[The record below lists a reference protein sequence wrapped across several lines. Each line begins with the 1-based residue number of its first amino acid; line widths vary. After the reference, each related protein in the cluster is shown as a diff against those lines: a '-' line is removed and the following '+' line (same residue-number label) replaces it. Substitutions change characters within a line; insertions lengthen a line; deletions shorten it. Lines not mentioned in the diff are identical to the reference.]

1 MSVFRDALLRVLTR
15 RRGGQTDAEREA
27 WLDAAKPIAFSGN
40 VYAEFTAVLRRQGHA
55 GDERTAELLYTA
67 LTSRLLPRPMSAL
80 VRVPPQTQ
88 PSVVDRVVR
97 LFPEDQVE
105 IRSGFSA
112 RAIAYNWRDL
122 RHKALVVRE
131 AGALSARDGGMLM
144 QGLTLER
151 RIHWEAPRWS
161 GGSPMTTDITREG
174 PLALLMMT
182 AHETVRPELGT
193 VRALPV
199 TIENAP
205 GHDAAEIDEISR
217 EFAGGHADHPTELD
231 PWRAFQEI
239 LETMDCRVVVPFAPA
254 LGRLFRDRTGPT
266 RRLYAQLLA
275 AVATS
280 ALLHTFTR
288 ERDADGAVIATLD
301 DYAHARRM
309 LEQPFA
315 DAASI
320 EVPDGVQELLDVLS
334 DNTAG
339 HGLSLSELATKM
351 NVDRTTA
358 QRRAQKA
365 KALGLA
371 VDLAGGQG
379 RRCRLVAV
387 ERTPGDKCA
396 LPEARTLA
404 AELRPEEILPPA
416 SEAPDSAE
424 TETPVDPE
432 VFELPELDDAEGE
445 VPETATSA
453 NEPATGAPD
462 TPPILARTANDSP
475 DRSLIEP
482 EAPPTLTLPLKGGGK
497 EIAAP
502 ALPPIVAR
510 APNPKSLT
518 GGYRRREDQF
528 KFRAAMQEMIG
539 RRWNGD
545 DKLTCVGNRAA
556 DSARS

>member
-1 MSVFRDALLRVLTR
+1 M
-15 RRGGQTDAEREA
+15 
-27 WLDAAKPIAFSGN
+27 
-40 VYAEFTAVLRRQGHA
+40 
-55 GDERTAELLYTA
+55 
-67 LTSRLLPRPMSAL
+67 
-80 VRVPPQTQ
+80 
-88 PSVVDRVVR
+88 
-97 LFPEDQVE
+97 
-105 IRSGFSA
+105 
-112 RAIAYNWRDL
+112 
-122 RHKALVVRE
+122 
-131 AGALSARDGGMLM
+131 
-144 QGLTLER
+144 
-151 RIHWEAPRWS
+151 
-161 GGSPMTTDITREG
+161 
-174 PLALLMMT
+174 
-182 AHETVRPELGT
+182 
-193 VRALPV
+193 
-199 TIENAP
+199 
-205 GHDAAEIDEISR
+205 SR
-217 EFAGGHADHPTELD
+217 EFAGGHADHATELD

-239 LETMDCRVVVPFAPA
+239 LETMDCRVVVPFAPV
-254 LGRLFRDRTGPT
+254 LGRLFRDRTGPA

-334 DNTAG
+334 DNAAG

-387 ERTPGDKCA
+387 ARAPGDKCA

-404 AELRPEEILPPA
+404 AEMRPEEILPPA

-432 VFELPELDDAEGE
+432 VSELPELDDAEGE
-445 VPETATSA
+445 VIERAEQPVEAEMAT
-453 NEPATGAPD
+453 TAPD
-462 TPPILARTANDSP
+462 
-475 DRSLIEP
+475 
-482 EAPPTLTLPLKGGGK
+482 APPSTLVTGPLSVARASARAPGLPLKGGGNK
-497 EIAAP
+497 EDRLIARKEGGDEPAP
-502 ALPPIVAR
+502 EPPPLPPIVAR

-545 DKLTCVGNRAA
+545 DKLTCVGKRAA

>member
-1 MSVFRDALLRVLTR
+1 MSEAQRPFRDALLRALTR
-15 RRGGQTDAEREA
+15 PRGDLPEDYEA

-40 VYAEFTAVLRRQGHA
+40 VYGELTALLRRQGHA
-55 GDERTAELLYTA
+55 GDERTAELLYTV

-80 VRVPPQTQ
+80 VRVPPQVQ

-131 AGALSARDGGMLM
+131 VGALSARDGGMLM

-193 VRALPV
+193 VPALPV
-199 TIENAP
+199 TIEDAP
-205 GHDAAEIDEISR
+205 GHDAAEIDEMSR
-217 EFAGGHADHPTELD
+217 EFAGGHADHATELD

-239 LETMDCRVVVPFAPA
+239 LETMDCRVVVPFAPV
-254 LGRLFRDRTGPT
+254 LGRLFRDRTGPA

-320 EVPDGVQELLDVLS
+320 EVPDGVQAPRRSVRQRGRARPELKRARNEDECRP
-334 DNTAG
+334 D
-339 HGLSLSELATKM
+339 
-351 NVDRTTA
+351 DRAAPGTEGEGT
-358 QRRAQKA
+358 RS
-365 KALGLA
+365 
-371 VDLAGGQG
+371 
-379 RRCRLVAV
+379 RCRS
-387 ERTPGDKCA
+387 RRRPG
-396 LPEARTLA
+396 
-404 AELRPEEILPPA
+404 
-416 SEAPDSAE
+416 
-424 TETPVDPE
+424 
-432 VFELPELDDAEGE
+432 
-445 VPETATSA
+445 
-453 NEPATGAPD
+453 
-462 TPPILARTANDSP
+462 
-475 DRSLIEP
+475 
-482 EAPPTLTLPLKGGGK
+482 
-497 EIAAP
+497 P
-502 ALPPIVAR
+502 ALPA
-510 APNPKSLT
+510 
-518 GGYRRREDQF
+518 
-528 KFRAAMQEMIG
+528 G
-539 RRWNGD
+539 RRGAG
-545 DKLTCVGNRAA
+545 TR
-556 DSARS
+556 R